1 MKKIFLFIICV
12 LGLSVITFA
21 QINLNGKNNVQTEP
35 SSSISQ
41 SQVETKRY
49 SLNIE
54 IENGSIIEDL
64 VLRSNDNFSKMYLS
78 GNWGTI
84 DENKKVTFS
93 KDIKSNTVAFIVA
106 YRVIKVGDL
115 YKLYEDGKP
124 CENMK
129 EFISADVF
137 KDVFTKKILV
147 QAEFRNSF
155 GELIK
160 KDLEINFEKNSSA
173 NGDEIFATAK
183 ITDKDLGLNVV
194 SLKVDTEKLF
204 FKFSLKNEEYGINMV
219 IDPNKSADSI
229 SVLAGKIMPD
239 GIYPFVCRIGLPNG
253 IQKEETVEA
262 FVSDGEISLDNSSFN
277 PLVFAN
283 GDYGKATFKGKVS
296 LVKFVNT
303 RSTALTIFLPA
314 DYVVTGKSFTST
326 ESEIATE
333 AFTKD
338 GGGWKSYVIAP
349 GGYVKIKMKVSVFP
363 IVLYDLNRKNTNIIQ
378 IGLVSKNFQV
388 INLKWG
394 DGFSLLSEIL
404 GSSLNLPINFSYL
417 REQKVIYG

>member
-1 MKKIFLFIICV
+1 MKKIFFLIV
-12 LGLSVITFA
+12 VMSLSVITFA
-21 QINLNGKNNVQTEP
+21 QTNPLAGKNNVQTEE

-64 VLRSNDNFSKMYLS
+64 VLKPNKNFSKMYLN

-84 DENKKVTFS
+84 DKKVKFE
-93 KDIKSNTVAFIVA
+93 KDIKKNTVSFIVV
-106 YRVIKVGDL
+106 YRVIKVGDF

-129 EFISADVF
+129 EFISANVF
-137 KDVFTKKILV
+137 SDIFTKKILV
-147 QAEFRNSF
+147 QAEFQNSF

-173 NGDEIFATAK
+173 NGDEIFAIAK

-204 FKFSLKNEEYGINMV
+204 FKFSLKNEEYGINMIV
-219 IDPNKSADSI
+219 DPTKSAKSI

-303 RSTALTIFLPA
+303 RSTALTIFLPS
-314 DYVVTGKSFTST
+314 DYVITGKSFTST
-326 ESEIATE
+326 ESEIETE
-333 AFTKD
+333 AFAKD

-378 IGLVSKNFQV
+378 MGLVSKNFQV

-394 DGFSLLSEIL
+394 DGFSLLSEIF

>member
-1 MKKIFLFIICV
+1 MKRIFLFIVCV

-21 QINLNGKNNVQTEP
+21 QINPAGLNNIQIEQ
-35 SSSISQ
+35 SSSISK
-41 SQVETKRY
+41 SQVETKKY
-49 SLNIE
+49 LLNIT
-54 IENGSIIEDL
+54 IENSSIIEGL
-64 VLRSNDNFSKMYLS
+64 ILKPNNAYQKMYLN
-78 GNWGTI
+78 GNWGSI
-84 DENKKVTFS
+84 DKRIKFE
-93 KDIKSNTVAFIVA
+93 KDIKSQTVSFVCA
-106 YRVIKVGDL
+106 YRVIQVG
-115 YKLYEDGKP
+115 
-124 CENMK
+124 
-129 EFISADVF
+129 DVF
-137 KDVFTKKILV
+137 KLYQEGVPCDKMKNFVEADIFKDIFTKKILV
-147 QAEFRNSF
+147 KAEFQNSF
-155 GELIK
+155 GELVK
-160 KDLEINFEKNSSA
+160 KDLEINFENNSPA
-173 NGDEIFATAK
+173 DGDEVFAVAK
-183 ITDKDLGLNVV
+183 ITNEDLGLNVV
-194 SLKVDTEKLF
+194 TLKANTEKLF
-204 FKFSLKNEEYGINMV
+204 FKFSLKNEEYGINMIV
-219 IDPNKSADSI
+219 DPNKSADSI

-314 DYVVTGKSFTST
+314 DYVVTGKSFTSN

-417 REQKVIYG
+417 REKKVIYG

>member
-1 MKKIFLFIICV
+1 MKKIFFLIV
-12 LGLSVITFA
+12 VMSLSVITFA
-21 QINLNGKNNVQTEP
+21 QTNPLAGKNNVQTEE

-64 VLRSNDNFSKMYLS
+64 VLKPNENFSKMYLN

-84 DENKKVTFS
+84 DKKVKFE
-93 KDIKSNTVAFIVA
+93 KDIKKNTVSFIVV
-106 YRVIKVGDL
+106 YRVIKVGDF

-129 EFISADVF
+129 EFISANVF
-137 KDVFTKKILV
+137 SDIFTKKILV
-147 QAEFRNSF
+147 QAEFQNSF

-173 NGDEIFATAK
+173 NGDEIFAIAK

-204 FKFSLKNEEYGINMV
+204 FKFSLKNEEYGINMIV
-219 IDPNKSADSI
+219 DPTKSAKSI

-303 RSTALTIFLPA
+303 RSTALTIFLPS
-314 DYVVTGKSFTST
+314 DYVITGKSFTST
-326 ESEIATE
+326 ESEIETE
-333 AFTKD
+333 AFAKD

-378 IGLVSKNFQV
+378 MGLVSKNFQV

-394 DGFSLLSEIL
+394 DGFSLLSEIF

>member
-1 MKKIFLFIICV
+1 MKKIFFLITV
-12 LGLSVITFA
+12 MSLSVITFA
-21 QINLNGKNNVQTEP
+21 QTNPLSGKNNVQTEE

-41 SQVETKRY
+41 SQIETKRY

-64 VLRSNDNFSKMYLS
+64 VLKPNENFSKMYLN

-84 DENKKVTFS
+84 DKKVKFE
-93 KDIKSNTVAFIVA
+93 KDVKKNTVSFIVV
-106 YRVIKVGDL
+106 YRVIKVGDF

-129 EFISADVF
+129 EFISANVF
-137 KDVFTKKILV
+137 NDIFTKKILV
-147 QAEFRNSF
+147 QAEFQNSF
-155 GELIK
+155 GDLIK

-204 FKFSLKNEEYGINMV
+204 FKFSLKNEEYGINLV
-219 IDPNKSADSI
+219 VDPNKKAKSI

-239 GIYPFVCRIGLPNG
+239 GIYPFVCRVGLPNG

-303 RSTALTIFLPA
+303 RSTALTIFLPS
-314 DYVVTGKSFTST
+314 DYVVTGKSFTSN

-378 IGLVSKNFQV
+378 LGLVSKNFQV

-394 DGFSLLSEIL
+394 DGFSL
-404 GSSLNLPINFSYL
+404 
-417 REQKVIYG
+417 K

>member
-1 MKKIFLFIICV
+1 MKKIFFLILV
-12 LGLSVITFA
+12 LSLSAIAFA
-21 QINLNGKNNVQTEP
+21 QTNPLSGKNNIQTAP
-35 SSSISQ
+35 SSSIAEFQ
-41 SQVETKRY
+41 IETKQFA
-49 SLNIE
+49 LNIT
-54 IENGSIIEDL
+54 IENASILEDL
-64 VLRSNDNFSKMYLS
+64 VLKPSDNYQQMYLN

-84 DENKKVTFS
+84 AKKISFN
-93 KDIKSNTVAFIVA
+93 KDIKKQTVQFIVA
-106 YRVIKVGDL
+106 YRVVKIGDF
-115 YKLYEDGKP
+115 YKLYEEGVSCDKL
-124 CENMK
+124 K
-129 EFISADVF
+129 
-137 KDVFTKKILV
+137 
-147 QAEFRNSF
+147 EFRNEKIFEDVKTKKVSVQAQF
-155 GELIK
+155 RTSSGEIIK
-160 KDLEINFEKNSSA
+160 KDLEINFDKNSSEE
-173 NGDEIFATAK
+173 GDEVYATAS
-183 ITDKDLGLNVV
+183 ITNEDLGLNVV

-219 IDPNKSADSI
+219 VDPSKSTKSI

-239 GIYPFVCRIGLPNG
+239 GIYQFVCRIGLPNG

-303 RSTALTIFLPA
+303 RSTALTIFLPS
-314 DYVVTGKSFTST
+314 DYVIAGKSFTST

-378 IGLVSKNFQV
+378 MGLVSKNFQV